1 MSSAGSQSQLPA
13 AAPGAMGSLAG
24 GIKMTLQLVVGRVYR
39 AAVAVVVFVKHV
51 RQAPQSLAWVI
62 PACAALLALTLW
74 RRYVFRRKP
83 DAARRLAAQPEEHA
97 ESSRNLRLTQAS
109 GACAPPP
116 EGARPPKSQTLC
128 VCPADPHQHIHGL
141 DSLLEDSRKKEQKSE
156 LPELPFPGAMKA
168 CLEVQTRL
176 FEEPANTQQVQ
187 VAETKDTLE
196 VPQKNTTLIEKE
208 MLDDLVKIAHPRKN
222 IQLFSQEAAKW
233 SEGAWEM
240 RGEEEQT
247 CVKIQ
252 MNE

>member
-1 MSSAGSQSQLPA
+1 
-13 AAPGAMGSLAG
+13 
-24 GIKMTLQLVVGRVYR
+24 MTLLQLVVGRVYW
-39 AAVAVVVFVKHV
+39 AVVVFVKHV
-51 RQAPQSLAWVI
+51 SQAPQSLAWDI
-62 PACAALLALTLW
+62 PPCAALLALMLQ
-74 RRYVFRRKP
+74 RRYVFRRKQ

-97 ESSRNLRLTQAS
+97 ESTQNLRLTQAS
-109 GACAPPP
+109 EACVPPP
-116 EGARPPKSQTLC
+116 EGARPPMSQTLC
-128 VCPADPHQHIHGL
+128 VYVWQTLIKISTGSTLCLRTLAK
-141 DSLLEDSRKKEQKSE
+141 RNKNE

-176 FEEPANTQQVQ
+176 FEESANTPQVQ
-187 VAETKDTLE
+187 VAETKNTLE
-196 VPQKNTTLIEKE
+196 VSQKNTTLIEKE
-208 MLDDLVKIAHPRKN
+208 MLDDLVKIAHPREN